1 MHALKRPERA
11 YPMHVL
17 NVKFMQLPSS
27 SLNGPTGP
35 VLQLFCS
42 RDNTRS
48 KGGQIENFIRILRC
62 FEAEPVLPEGKYRSS
77 SKVHYVLQLF
87 SQLWHHCLS
96 MFSASRLE
104 GFGGR
109 KSDHVIFGL
118 ICLWLLEYT
127 TSTQVLG
134 WDPQTRNDGW
144 VGAWSDISYSS
155 KILAGPLSGPADLIM
170 WYDLIQAALHL
181 GTSEPLI

>member
-1 MHALKRPERA
+1 MHALKRPEIA

-35 VLQLFCS
+35 VLWLFCS

-48 KGGQIENFIRILRC
+48 KEGQIENFIRILRC

-96 MFSASRLE
+96 MFSASHLE

-118 ICLWLLEYT
+118 VCLWLLRYT
-127 TSTQVLG
+127 NSRMGPPNPKRRLG
-134 WDPQTRNDGW
+134 RSLENLRFLRLT
-144 VGAWSDISYSS
+144 
-155 KILAGPLSGPADLIM
+155 ILQKNSVQI
-170 WYDLIQAALHL
+170 ALP
-181 GTSEPLI
+181 TI